1 MHNSLVINAFK
12 TYAFE
17 MQNNR
22 FFNALI
28 ARGVCDSFGCENIY
42 SLVAL
47 FSFKREVVVSDCLLF
62 LCFGCEMKNT
72 F

>member
-1 MHNSLVINAFK
+1 MVIVIFVK
-12 TYAFE
+12 
-17 MQNNR
+17 
-22 FFNALI
+22 
-28 ARGVCDSFGCENIY
+28 NIY

-47 FSFKREVVVSDCLLF
+47 FSFKREVVVSDFLLF

>member
-1 MHNSLVINAFK
+1 
-12 TYAFE
+12 

-28 ARGVCDSFGCENIY
+28 ARGLCDSFGCENIY

-47 FSFKREVVVSDCLLF
+47 FSFKREVVVSDFLLF
-62 LCFGCEMKNT
+62 LCFGCEMKNA